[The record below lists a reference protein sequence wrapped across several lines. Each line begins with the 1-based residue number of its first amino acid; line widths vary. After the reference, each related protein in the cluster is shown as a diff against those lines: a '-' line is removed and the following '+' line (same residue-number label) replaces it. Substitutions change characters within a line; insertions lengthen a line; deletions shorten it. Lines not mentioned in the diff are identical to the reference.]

1 MRQRGARR
9 IARDGA
15 RREPERGGAAWL
27 GLGFGFRYG
36 FGLGVGLR
44 GRVRVRIGLRVRV
57 RVRVRARAR
66 ARVRLRA
73 RVRRPEDLVESLR
86 PALGVQPVLV
96 LRVSLLGR
104 YRGDV
109 GEV

>member
-1 MRQRGARR
+1 MISRSV
-9 IARDGA
+9 IAS
-15 RREPERGGAAWL
+15 AWS
-27 GLGFGFRYG
+27 GL
-36 FGLGVGLR
+36 V
-44 GRVRVRIGLRVRV
+44 RVRVRVRVRVPVRVSISVRVGFRV

-66 ARVRLRA
+66 ARVRFRA